1 MTDVFFDGEPTKF
14 ATLLKHDLTMAMS
27 FSPKILT
34 KSFSLAFF
42 KSLTDKGR
50 FAHLAGSLYEQN
62 IFIRSTVR
70 DELKNS

>member
-1 MTDVFFDGEPTKF
+1 MLRDWSVGSSGLVSDAGNVGTGSAP
-14 ATLLKHDLTMAMS
+14 

-50 FAHLAGSLYEQN
+50 FSHLAGTLYEQN